1 MRLLRVC
8 PQNAKSPANG
18 RYLRE
23 ADGWSRCEA
32 GITGRHTVKNA
43 SESKRSYLIDQEGRV
58 PAQAVVGERAS
69 TIHATLTRP
78 C

>member
-1 MRLLRVC
+1 MGQL
-8 PQNAKSPANG
+8 NEFGTSSWND

-43 SESKRSYLIDQEGRV
+43 SEGKRS
-58 PAQAVVGERAS
+58 
-69 TIHATLTRP
+69 
-78 C
+78 